1 MKGKIDLALHPV
13 DDLFTTEDLRQEKK
27 HERLMEIPIEL
38 ISDFPDHPYKV
49 LDDESMSEL
58 VESIKACGVIQ
69 PVIVREKDDGESY
82 EMVSGHRRKHAC
94 ELAGIETIP
103 CRVQDLSR
111 DDAVI
116 AMVDSNLQREVILPS
131 EKARAYKMRLESM
144 RRQAGRPSK
153 ENYSPV
159 GNDFQGVKSSEMM
172 ATEVGESKNQIFRY
186 IRLNE
191 LVPSLLDMVD
201 EKKIALRPAVEISYL
216 SKEEQNILSDSIEY
230 NDATPSHAQT
240 IKMRK
245 FSEEGNLTAAV
256 IESIMEEEK
265 PNQKTPSQFKDERI
279 RKLIP
284 QTIPRDRESD
294 YVIQALEFYNKH
306 RDRQREER

>member
-13 DDLFTTEDLRQEKK
+13 DDLFTTEDLRQEKR
-27 HERLMEIPIEL
+27 HELLMDIPISM

-49 LDDESMSEL
+49 LDDDSMTEL
-58 VESIKACGVIQ
+58 VESIKTRGVIQ
-69 PVIVREKDDGESY
+69 PVIVRVKDDGNY
-82 EMVSGHRRKHAC
+82 EMVAGHRRKHAC
-94 ELAGIETIP
+94 ELAGLETIP

-111 DDAVI
+111 DEAVI
-116 AMVDSNLQREVILPS
+116 SMVDSNLQRETILPS
-131 EKARAYKMRLESM
+131 EKAKAYKMRLESM

-153 ENYSPV
+153 ENASPLATNLSK
-159 GNDFQGVKSSEMM
+159 GRADDEM
-172 ATEVGESKNQIFRY
+172 AEIVGEGKDNIRRY

-216 SKEEQNILSDSIEY
+216 TKEEQNVLSDCIEY

-245 FSEEGNLTAAV
+245 FSEEGRLTGAV

-265 PNQKTPSQFKDERI
+265 PNQRIPSQFKDERI
-279 RKLIP
+279 QRLIP
-284 QTIPRDRESD
+284 QNIPRERESD
-294 YVIQALEFYNKH
+294 YVVQALEFYNRH
-306 RDRQREER
+306 RDRGQER

>member
-13 DDLFTTEDLRQEKK
+13 DDLFSTEDLRQEKR
-27 HERLMEIPIEL
+27 HEILMDIPISM

-49 LDDESMSEL
+49 LDDDSMSEL
-58 VESIKACGVIQ
+58 VESIKTRGVIQ
-69 PVIVREKDDGESY
+69 PAIVRVKDDGNY

-111 DDAVI
+111 DEAVI
-116 AMVDSNLQREVILPS
+116 SMVDSNLQRETILPS
-131 EKARAYKMRLESM
+131 EKAKAYKMRLDSM
-144 RRQAGRPSK
+144 NRQGQRTDLT
-153 ENYSPV
+153 YSPT
-159 GNDFQGVKSSEMM
+159 GNKLQGVKSSDVM
-172 ATEVGESKNQIFRY
+172 AEEVGESKNQIFRY

-201 EKKIALRPAVEISYL
+201 ERRIALRPAVEISYL
-216 SKEEQNILSDSIEY
+216 TKEEQNILSDCIEY

-245 FSEEGNLTAAV
+245 FSEEGRLTGAV

-265 PNQKTPSQFKDERI
+265 PNQKIQSQFKDERI

-284 QTIPRDRESD
+284 QNIPRERESD
-294 YVIQALEFYNKH
+294 YVVQALEFYNRH
-306 RDRQREER
+306 RERGQER

>member
-13 DDLFTTEDLRQEKK
+13 DDLFTTEDLRQEKR
-27 HERLMEIPIEL
+27 HELLMDIPISM

-49 LDDESMSEL
+49 LDDDSMTEL
-58 VESIKACGVIQ
+58 VESIKTRGVIQ
-69 PVIVREKDDGESY
+69 PVIVRVKDDGNY
-82 EMVSGHRRKHAC
+82 EMVAGHRRKHAC
-94 ELAGIETIP
+94 ELAGLETIP

-111 DDAVI
+111 DEAVI
-116 AMVDSNLQREVILPS
+116 SMVDSNLQRETILPS
-131 EKARAYKMRLESM
+131 EKAKAYKMRLESM

-153 ENYSPV
+153 ENASPLATNLSK
-159 GNDFQGVKSSEMM
+159 GRADDEM
-172 ATEVGESKNQIFRY
+172 AEIVGEGKDNIRRY

-216 SKEEQNILSDSIEY
+216 TKEEQNVLSDCIEY

-245 FSEEGNLTAAV
+245 FSEEGRLTGAV

-265 PNQKTPSQFKDERI
+265 PNQRIPSQFKDERI
-279 RKLIP
+279 RRLIP
-284 QTIPRDRESD
+284 QNIPRERESD
-294 YVIQALEFYNKH
+294 YVVQALEFYNRH
-306 RDRQREER
+306 RDRGQER

>member
-27 HERLMEIPIEL
+27 HERLMDIPIEL

-94 ELAGIETIP
+94 ELAGIKTIP

-131 EKARAYKMRLESM
+131 EKARAYKMRLDSM

-153 ENYSPV
+153 DNYSPA

-216 SKEEQNILSDSIEY
+216 TKEEQNILSDSIEY

-245 FSEEGNLTAAV
+245 FSEEGNLTGAV

-265 PNQKTPSQFKDERI
+265 PNQKIPSQFKDERI

-284 QTIPRDRESD
+284 QNIPRESESD
-294 YVIQALEFYNKH
+294 YVIQALEFYNRH

>member
-27 HERLMEIPIEL
+27 QERLMEIPIEL
-38 ISDFPDHPYKV
+38 ISDFPDHPYKI
-49 LDDESMSEL
+49 LDDDSMSEL
-58 VESIKACGVIQ
+58 VESVKARGVIQ
-69 PVIVREKDDGESY
+69 PVIVREKDDGEGY

-94 ELAGIETIP
+94 EIAGIKTIP
-103 CRVQDLSR
+103 CCVQDLSR
-111 DDAVI
+111 DEAI
-116 AMVDSNLQREVILPS
+116 ISMVDSNLQREVILPS
-131 EKARAYKMRLESM
+131 EKAKAYKMRLDSM

-153 ENYSPV
+153 ENASPLAT
-159 GNDFQGVKSSEMM
+159 NFPQGRSDDEM
-172 ATEVGESKNQIFRY
+172 ASIVGEGKDNIRRY

-216 SKEEQNILSDSIEY
+216 TKEEQNILSDCIEY

-245 FSEEGNLTAAV
+245 FSEEEKLTGAV

-284 QTIPRDRESD
+284 QTIPRERESD
-294 YVIQALEFYNKH
+294 YVVKALEFYN
-306 RDRQREER
+306 RYRERQGEER

>member
-13 DDLFTTEDLRQEKK
+13 DDLFTTEDLRQQKK
-27 HERLMEIPIEL
+27 QERLMDIPLEL
-38 ISDFPDHPYKV
+38 ISDFPEHPYKV
-49 LDDESMSEL
+49 LDDESMTEL
-58 VESIKACGVIQ
+58 VESVRTCGVIQ
-69 PVIVREKDDGESY
+69 PVIVREKDDGEGY

-103 CRVQDLSR
+103 CRVQDLTR
-111 DDAVI
+111 DEAVI

-144 RRQAGRPSK
+144 NRQGQRSDLTS
-153 ENYSPV
+153 SP
-159 GNDFQGVKSSEMM
+159 M
-172 ATEVGESKNQIFRY
+172 ATKLHRGRSDDEMAAIVGEGKDNIRRY

-201 EKKIALRPAVEISYL
+201 EKQIALRPAVEISYL
-216 SKEEQNILSDSIEY
+216 TKEEQNILSDSIEY

-265 PNQKTPSQFKDERI
+265 PNQKTSSQFKDERI

-284 QTIPRDRESD
+284 QTIPRERESD
-294 YVIQALEFYNKH
+294 YVVKALEFYN
-306 RDRQREER
+306 RYRERQREER

>member
-27 HERLMEIPIEL
+27 HERLMEIPLEL
-38 ISDFPDHPYKV
+38 ISDFPEHPYKV
-49 LDDESMSEL
+49 LDDDSMTEL
-58 VESIKACGVIQ
+58 VESVKACGVIQ
-69 PVIVREKDDGESY
+69 PVIVREKDDGEGY

-94 ELAGIETIP
+94 EIAGIKTIP

-111 DDAVI
+111 DEAVI

-131 EKARAYKMRLESM
+131 EKAKAYKMRLDSM

-153 ENYSPV
+153 ENGAPV
-159 GNDFQGVKSSEMM
+159 EPHFLEGKSRDILAED
-172 ATEVGESKNQIFRY
+172 VGESREQIRRY
-186 IRLNE
+186 IRLNK
-191 LVPSLLDMVD
+191 LVPSILDMVD

-245 FSEEGNLTAAV
+245 FSEEGNLTGAV

-284 QTIPRDRESD
+284 QTIPRERESD
-294 YVIQALEFYNKH
+294 YVIQALEFYNRH

>member
-13 DDLFTTEDLRQEKK
+13 DDLFTSEDIRQERK
-27 HERLMEIPIEL
+27 HERLMDIPIEL

-49 LDDESMSEL
+49 LDDESMTEL
-58 VESIKACGVIQ
+58 VESIKSCGVIQ
-69 PVIVREKDDGESY
+69 PVIVRSKDDGEGY

-94 ELAGIETIP
+94 EIAGITSIP
-103 CRVQDLSR
+103 CRVQDLTR
-111 DDAVI
+111 DEAVI
-116 AMVDSNLQREVILPS
+116 SMVDSNLQREEILPS
-131 EKARAYKMRLESM
+131 EKARAYKMRLDSM

-153 ENYSPV
+153 ENASPV
-159 GNDFQGVKSSEMM
+159 ATNFSKGRSDDEM
-172 ATEVGESKNQIFRY
+172 AAIVGEGKDNIRRY
-186 IRLNE
+186 ICLNE

-216 SKEEQNILSDSIEY
+216 SKEEQNILSDAIEY
-230 NDATPSHAQT
+230 TDATPSHAQT

-245 FSEEGNLTAAV
+245 YSEEGKLTGAV

-265 PNQKTPSQFKDERI
+265 PNQKIQSQFKDERI

-284 QTIPRDRESD
+284 QNIPRERESD
-294 YVIQALEFYNKH
+294 YVIQALEFYNRH
-306 RDRQREER
+306 RERQREER

>member
-1 MKGKIDLALHPV
+1 LKGKIDLALHPV
-13 DDLFTTEDLRQEKK
+13 DDLFTTEDLRKQKK
-27 HERLMEIPIEL
+27 QERLMDIPLEL
-38 ISDFPDHPYKV
+38 ISNFPEHPYKV
-49 LDDESMSEL
+49 LDDESMTEL
-58 VESIKACGVIQ
+58 VESVRICGVIQ
-69 PVIVREKDDGESY
+69 PVIVREKDDGEGY

-103 CRVQDLSR
+103 CRVQDLTR
-111 DDAVI
+111 DEAVI

-144 RRQAGRPSK
+144 NRQGQRSDLTS
-153 ENYSPV
+153 SP
-159 GNDFQGVKSSEMM
+159 M
-172 ATEVGESKNQIFRY
+172 ATKLHRGRSDDEMAAIVGEGKDNIRRY

-201 EKKIALRPAVEISYL
+201 EKQIALRPAVEISYL
-216 SKEEQNILSDSIEY
+216 TKEEQNILSDSIEY

-284 QTIPRDRESD
+284 QTIPRERESD
-294 YVIQALEFYNKH
+294 YVVKALEFYN
-306 RDRQREER
+306 RYRERQREER